1 MKLPHMGPPANR
13 RKLTKRTFPLVSGL
27 FSLSGKVALVTGG
40 SRGIGFMIA
49 SQLLDAGADRVYIC
63 ARRVDACDAAAAELS
78 ARGRVDAP
86 GSSLGRQTDV
96 GSPDR
101 KEARCVSIPADIEK
115 PDDVDRLAARL
126 EEREERL
133 HILVNNA
140 GIAWGAPVDTHP
152 IEQIDRVLAVNVR
165 AVFHL
170 TQRLLPLLRAAAS
183 PEDPARVIN
192 IGSIDG
198 LSIPIF
204 ENYGY
209 SASKAAVHMLTRH
222 LAHALV
228 RDHITVNSIAPG
240 LFPSRMTRTVFESP
254 AAAEAVVAGI
264 PMRRAGTEEDVG
276 GAAVYLASR
285 AGAYLTGVVIPVAGG
300 LATIDT
306 HGRIDLG

>member
-1 MKLPHMGPPANR
+1 
-13 RKLTKRTFPLVSGL
+13 
-27 FSLSGKVALVTGG
+27 VALVTGG

-49 SQLLDAGADRVYIC
+49 GQLLDAGADRVYIC
-63 ARRVDACDAAAAELS
+63 ARRAEACDAAAAELS
-78 ARGRVDAP
+78 TRGWVEPASSRLPQAEAP
-86 GSSLGRQTDV
+86 NPAHQ
-96 GSPDR
+96 
-101 KEARCVSIPADIEK
+101 EARCVSIPADVQE
-115 PDDVDRLAARL
+115 PGDVDRLAARL

-140 GIAWGAPVDTHP
+140 GVAWGAPVDTHP

-204 ENYGY
+204 QNYGY

-254 AAAEAVVAGI
+254 AAAEAVVAEI
-264 PMRRAGTEEDVG
+264 PMGRAGTAEDVG
-276 GAAVYLASR
+276 GTAVYLASR

>member
-1 MKLPHMGPPANR
+1 
-13 RKLTKRTFPLVSGL
+13 VSGL
-27 FSLSGKVALVTGG
+27 FSLGGKVALVTGG

-49 SQLLDAGADRVYIC
+49 GQLLDAGADRVYIC
-63 ARRVDACDAAAAELS
+63 ARRAEACDAAAAELS
-78 ARGRVDAP
+78 KRGRVEPASSPRPRADA
-86 GSSLGRQTDV
+86 GRPALQ
-96 GSPDR
+96 
-101 KEARCVSIPADIEK
+101 EARCVSIPADVQK
-115 PDDVDRLAARL
+115 PEDVDRLAARL

-140 GIAWGAPVDTHP
+140 GVAWGAPVDTHP

-183 PEDPARVIN
+183 QEDPARVIN

-204 ENYGY
+204 QNYGY

-254 AAAEAVVAGI
+254 AAAEAVVADI
-264 PMRRAGTEEDVG
+264 PMGRAGTAEDVG
-276 GAAVYLASR
+276 GTAVYLASR